1 MSSLICLKNLWIIDI
16 ESSLNIWYNFPVKS
30 SVSGIFFVV
39 RFFITNSISSPLTCY
54 LNLGCCNR
62 YPKLDGLNNK
72 LLFLIVPKAESKIRV
87 PACLMSWWDHSSW
100 LADDFLF
107 YPHMGESRER
117 GSKLSHRDK
126 DTNPIHEDST
136 LWPNYLWKALPPN
149 TITLLACL
157 LSCFSRVQ
165 LCATP

>member
-1 MSSLICLKNLWIIDI
+1 MSFRNVSSSSICLKNLWIIDI

-39 RFFITNSISSPLTCY
+39 RFFITNSVSSPLTCY
-54 LNLGCCNR
+54 LNLGCCNT

-72 LLFLIVPKAESKIRV
+72 LLFLIVLKAESKIRV

-117 GSKLSHRDK
+117 GSKLSLMEIR
-126 DTNPIHEDST
+126 T
-136 LWPNYLWKALPPN
+136 LIPFMRTPLYDLITSERPYLLIPSHC
-149 TITLLACL
+149 LLAC
-157 LSCFSRVQ
+157 
-165 LCATP
+165 